1 MAENKLTLP
10 HSLVLEERKKL
21 TVSGVS
27 DVDNFDEEE
36 IDAYTDLG
44 ELIIRGE
51 GLKISHLNTETG
63 ELSVEGNISSLSYA
77 GDQPKQTGFF
87 SRLLK

>member
-1 MAENKLTLP
+1 MVEDKLTFP

-36 IDAYTDLG
+36 IDAYTDIG
-44 ELIIRGE
+44 ELIIRGDS
-51 GLKISHLNTETG
+51 LKISHLNTETG

-77 GDQPKQTGFF
+77 GDQPKQSGFL